1 MDLKRQL
8 GTSYNSA
15 WMIKH
20 KLMQAMREREDSQ
33 PPRGI
38 VELHDAYLG
47 GETSGGKRGRGDGPQ
62 DALSGRGTGQRGGAS
77 RTAAPEPGERLP
89 ATGGGNMGA
98 PAVAA
103 GDGGAFGRAAV
114 FPGRAGGQLRAPA
127 AARLRRRAHSAAALS
142 APNFGWNCWVIR
154 YVNVSL
160 QHLISC
166 VSPQQEGAIHLQRG
180 VVRSDYGVATI
191 ESE

>member
-47 GETSGGKRGRGDGPQ
+47 GETSGGKRGRGAARKTPFLAAAQ
-62 DALSGRGTGQRGGAS
+62 VSAAGR
-77 RTAAPEPGERLP
+77 PERL
-89 ATGGGNMGA
+89 
-98 PAVAA
+98 
-103 GDGGAFGRAAV
+103 
-114 FPGRAGGQLRAPA
+114 
-127 AARLRRRAHSAAALS
+127 RLSPVSGFRRRAVETWA
-142 APNFGWNCWVIR
+142 R
-154 YVNVSL
+154 QQL
-160 QHLISC
+160 Q
-166 VSPQQEGAIHLQRG
+166 PGT
-180 VVRSDYGVATI
+180 VVRSDGLQCFRGVQAASCEHQPQLAYVAVRTPPLPYRLLTLAGTAG
-191 ESE
+191 

>member
-8 GTSYNSA
+8 GVSYNSA

-33 PPRGI
+33 PLRGI
-38 VELHDAYLG
+38 VELDDAYRDQ
-47 GETSGGKRGRGDGPQ
+47 RGQAGTRGGPQ

-98 PAVAA
+98 PAVAPE
-103 GDGGAFGRAAV
+103 DGGAFGRAAV
-114 FPGRAGGQLRAPA
+114 FPGRAGGRLRAPA

-154 YVNVSL
+154 YMNVSL
-160 QHLISC
+160 QHFISC
-166 VSPQQEGAIHLQRG
+166 VSPE
-180 VVRSDYGVATI
+180 
-191 ESE
+191 